1 MKWHCISGTELL
13 LFINTEKQHLV
24 NALGLPATD
33 DSHGGPGVNSSLSFL
48 LCTRLRKGLAVDQAG
63 KEGHASV
70 VGLLVNVYSTVTFLS
85 P

>member
-33 DSHGGPGVNSSLSFL
+33 DSHGVQVWTPAWASFSV
-48 LCTRLRKGLAVDQAG
+48 LA
-63 KEGHASV
+63 
-70 VGLLVNVYSTVTFLS
+70 
-85 P
+85 